1 MTCCPHDVFGNATL
15 GGVKVGITCY
25 PTYGGSGIVATELG
39 LELAN
44 RGHDVHFITYANP
57 IRLDPGIPRIHYHE
71 VEVSNY
77 PLFQY
82 PPYCLA
88 LASRMAEVAESYSLD
103 LLHVHYA
110 IPHSISALLAQQM
123 LVPQRRLPFITT
135 LHGTDITLVGTDRSY
150 FPITK
155 FSIEQ
160 SNGITSISE
169 FIRERTAEVFG
180 VKNQVVV
187 IPNFV
192 NIETYKPDPEKKGAR
207 RLAPAGEKL
216 LIHLSNFRPVK
227 RVLDCI
233 HILARVRKAA
243 PAHLL
248 MVGDGPDRGPAEIL
262 ARELGVQ
269 EHISFLGK
277 QDHVER
283 LIPLAH
289 VLLMPSELEAFGLA
303 ALEAMACGVP
313 PIGTDAGGVPE
324 LITHGVDG
332 FIEAVGDLDAQ
343 AARATQLLTDD
354 RLHQRMAAAAR
365 QTAAGRFS
373 TERIIPLYERYYEE
387 ICGVRSATSR

>member
-1 MTCCPHDVFGNATL
+1 
-15 GGVKVGITCY
+15 VKVGITCY

-44 RGHDVHFITYANP
+44 RGHEVHFITYANP

-88 LASRMAEVAESYSLD
+88 LASRMAEVAERYGLD

-123 LVPQRRLPFITT
+123 LATERRVPFITT

-169 FIRERTAEVFG
+169 FIQKRTAEVFG
-180 VKNQVVV
+180 VKNNVRV

-192 NIETYKPDPEKKGAR
+192 NIKTYKPDLKKTRAR
-207 RLAPAGEKL
+207 EFAPNREKL

-233 HILARVRKAA
+233 QILARARKST

-248 MVGDGPDRGPAEIL
+248 MVGDGPDRAPAEVL
-262 ARELGVQ
+262 ALELGVQ
-269 EHISFLGK
+269 EHVSFLGK

-313 PIGTDAGGVPE
+313 AIGTNAGGVPE
-324 LITHGVDG
+324 LITHGADG
-332 FIEAVGDLDAQ
+332 FMEGVGDVDAQ
-343 AARATQLLTDD
+343 ASRAIELLTDP
-354 RLHQRMAAAAR
+354 RLHRRMAAAAR
-365 QTAAGRFS
+365 QTAVSRFS
-373 TERIIPLYERYYEE
+373 TDRIIPQYERYYEE
-387 ICGVRSATSR
+387 VCGAKSTMSPATSL

>member
-1 MTCCPHDVFGNATL
+1 MRI
-15 GGVKVGITCY
+15 GITCY

-71 VEVSNY
+71 GEVSNY

-88 LASRMAEVAESYSLD
+88 LASRMSEVAECYSLD

-123 LVPQRRLPFITT
+123 LAPTRRLPFITT
-135 LHGTDITLVGTDRSY
+135 LHGTDITLVGVDRSY
-150 FPITK
+150 FPITR

-169 FIRERTAEVFG
+169 FIRQRTAEVFG
-180 VKNQVVV
+180 VDSVLV

-192 NIETYKPDPEKKGAR
+192 NVETYKPDAEKTGSR
-207 RLAPAGEKL
+207 RFSPNDEKL

-233 HILARVRKAA
+233 QILARV
-243 PAHLL
+243 L
-248 MVGDGPDRGPAEIL
+248 
-262 ARELGVQ
+262 
-269 EHISFLGK
+269 
-277 QDHVER
+277 
-283 LIPLAH
+283 
-289 VLLMPSELEAFGLA
+289 
-303 ALEAMACGVP
+303 
-313 PIGTDAGGVPE
+313 
-324 LITHGVDG
+324 
-332 FIEAVGDLDAQ
+332 
-343 AARATQLLTDD
+343 
-354 RLHQRMAAAAR
+354 
-365 QTAAGRFS
+365 
-373 TERIIPLYERYYEE
+373 
-387 ICGVRSATSR
+387 RSP

>member
-1 MTCCPHDVFGNATL
+1 
-15 GGVKVGITCY
+15 VKVGITCY

-88 LASRMAEVAESYSLD
+88 LASRMAEVAQSYSLD

-110 IPHSISALLAQQM
+110 IPHSISALLAQQI
-123 LVPQRRLPFITT
+123 LAAERRLPFITT
-135 LHGTDITLVGTDRSY
+135 LHGTDITLVGSDRSY
-150 FPITK
+150 FSITK

-169 FIRERTAEVFG
+169 FIRKRTAEVFG
-180 VKNQVVV
+180 VTNRVQV

-192 NIETYKPDPEKKGAR
+192 NVAIYKPDVEKAGAR
-207 RLAPAGEKL
+207 RFAPAGEKL

-227 RVLDCI
+227 RVLDCV

-262 ARELGVQ
+262 ARELGV
-269 EHISFLGK
+269 EGHITFLGK

-313 PIGTDAGGVPE
+313 PIGTHAGGVPE

-332 FIEAVGDLDAQ
+332 FIEAVGDLEAQ
-343 AARATQLLTDD
+343 ASRAIELLTDSG
-354 RLHQRMAAAAR
+354 RHQKMAAAAR
-365 QTAAGRFS
+365 STAQSRFS
-373 TERIIPLYERYYEE
+373 SDRIIPQYERYYEE
-387 ICGVRSATSR
+387 ICGARSTARPATSR

>member
-1 MTCCPHDVFGNATL
+1 M
-15 GGVKVGITCY
+15 KVGITCY

-57 IRLDPGIPRIHYHE
+57 IRLDPGTPRIHYHE

-88 LASRMAEVAESYSLD
+88 LASRMAEVAESYALD

-110 IPHSISALLAQQM
+110 IPHSIAALLAQQM
-123 LVPQRRLPFITT
+123 LAPVRRLPFITT
-135 LHGTDITLVGTDRSY
+135 LHGTDITLVGSDRSY

-169 FIRERTAEVFG
+169 FIRERTADVFG
-180 VKNQVVV
+180 VKNRVRV

-192 NIETYKPDPEKKGAR
+192 NVATYKPDAQKSGAR
-207 RLAPAGEKL
+207 RFAPNGEKL

-227 RVLDCI
+227 RVNDCI
-233 HILARVRKAA
+233 HILERVRKSA

-248 MVGDGPDRGPAEIL
+248 MVGDGPDRG
-262 ARELGVQ
+262 
-269 EHISFLGK
+269 
-277 QDHVER
+277 
-283 LIPLAH
+283 

-313 PIGTDAGGVPE
+313 PIGTNAGGVPE
-324 LITHGVDG
+324 LITNGVDG
-332 FIEAVGDLDAQ
+332 FMEAVGDIGAQ
-343 AARATQLLTDD
+343 AARAAELLTDD
-354 RLHQRMAAAAR
+354 RLHERMAAAAR
-365 QTAAGRFS
+365 HTAVTRFS
-373 TERIIPLYERYYEE
+373 TESIIPQYEQYYQEV
-387 ICGVRSATSR
+387 CGGREATKPATSR